1 MHRWHGGQ
9 QNRHDTS
16 LPRHAEGGEGAE
28 GGKGGRRGGND
39 QAPALPG
46 QGEQWGWAGLGWAG
60 LGWGATSHVTLAR
73 PASVQPLL
81 ESPSGCSLADAPAG
95 GSDGDFSAAPGRR
108 RTRATGHSTAIGRIA
123 DLRGWNGGG
132 KGGIPARATR
142 SLALVRARAGRDETG
157 CMQSRPPLPQ
167 HYGMRRRHGH
177 SGVERST
184 EVKLCRQSWWAGGGE
199 GDSRKYAGGVD
210 DDGHSRCKRR
220 RWLEGGGGGGGGGGG
235 DLGWAWGCEAGGRGG
250 SECRSRVH
258 TGRERHRAGLGCAA
272 VGSRCEGRCGR

>member
-1 MHRWHGGQ
+1 MCLRDACCSGSGPQSGRQWRRAGARTET
-9 QNRHDTS
+9 QNRADTDMRRCTDGMGGSRTGMTLRCHDTQKVGRE
-16 LPRHAEGGEGAE
+16 PRGERVVGEGG
-28 GGKGGRRGGND
+28 GGGGGGD
-39 QAPALPG
+39 QASALPG

-60 LGWGATSHVTLAR
+60 LGWGATSRVTLAR

-184 EVKLCRQSWWAGGGE
+184 EVKLCRQSWWAGWG
-199 GDSRKYAGGVD
+199 
-210 DDGHSRCKRR
+210 RR
-220 RWLEGGGGGGGGGGG
+220 RLKEIRRW
-235 DLGWAWGCEAGGRGG
+235 R
-250 SECRSRVH
+250 RR
-258 TGRERHRAGLGCAA
+258 
-272 VGSRCEGRCGR
+272 